1 MFIRNEIE
9 RVIKENC
16 IERSRCFECSK
27 IMYSSIIKKIE
38 QTFVLHGGDIHWSN
52 MGHGFNPKLQCK
64 TRDISKDRMWV
75 ARLPQILPEREK
87 FVYALF
93 EDRKNY
99 QPKYWVYEMGIPEL
113 ICIIAEVYGLND
125 FYIVSKKF
133 EWLISECH
141 EDVVSFVGDSL
152 DLSCF
157 DEQ

>member
-1 MFIRNEIE
+1 MSVRDEIE
-9 RVIKENC
+9 RVIKENH

-27 IMYSSIIKKIE
+27 IMYSSIIKKTE
-38 QTFVLHGGDIHWSN
+38 QAFVLHGGDIHWSN

-64 TRDISKDRMWV
+64 TRDIAKDRMWIT
-75 ARLPQILPEREK
+75 RLPQILPEREK

-113 ICIIAEVYGLND
+113 TCVIAEVYGLND

-133 EWLISECH
+133 KWLVSECH

-157 DEQ
+157 DEP